1 MMDEPTSGAGTPAD
15 TQGGA
20 VSVEE
25 RDEMLIEEEAA
36 GQEEL
41 AVTAP
46 DVLADS
52 LGEYL
57 RAWWTRIRS
66 GESGVAPV
74 IAGLVLIVIFFR
86 IEQSTFLSAGN
97 LVNLFVQAAV
107 FILFAAAE
115 TYALLLS
122 EIDLSVGAVAG
133 VGAFVVAEL
142 IAPPV
147 NLVWWLGIA
156 GGLFVCAAIGVFQG
170 TLITRLHL
178 PSFIV
183 TLGGLLGLQ
192 GVYIELA
199 NIDKTAVGGV
209 ISIATNSPVYNL
221 VNANM
226 SPTLSWIVLI
236 VAVVIY
242 GAVSIS
248 GAARRRARGL
258 SAPPLSVVILKVVLA
273 AAGGVAIVI
282 ICTVNR
288 GAGLFHLNGV
298 PWVLLLVLLVIG
310 AWSFLLGR
318 TKLGR
323 YIYAIGANP
332 EAARRAGLH
341 AVRLHRRPRGDCIR
355 IAAGIDGHQHRR
367 RQFRAVCRGGGGDRR
382 HQPVRRPRQD
392 ALRAAGRNCHR
403 DGVQRTGADGNQR
416 RRRRHRHRDRADPRG
431 HGRLPGTAPRRH
443 GHLTGAPGAS
453 GAATRPRRS
462 CRLGP
467 GQCPRR
473 WKPRRPGEA
482 PGPTVRRATRR
493 A

>member
-25 RDEMLIEEEAA
+25 RDELLIDEEAA
-36 GQEEL
+36 GKEEL

-57 RAWWTRIRS
+57 RAWWRRIRN

-97 LVNLFVQAAV
+97 LVNLFVQAAT

-332 EAARRAGLH
+332 EAARRAGINVARVRTAAFMLCAFTAGLAGIAYESRLGSMATNIDAGSFVLY
-341 AVRLHRRPRGDCIR
+341 AVAAAVIGGTSLFGGRGKMLYALLGGIV
-355 IAAGIDGHQHRR
+355 IATVFNGLALMGISAAGVDIATAIVLILAVTVDSLVRR
-367 RQFRAVCRGGGGDRR
+367 RGA
-382 HQPVRRPRQD
+382 
-392 ALRAAGRNCHR
+392 
-403 DGVQRTGADGNQR
+403 TGI
-416 RRRRHRHRDRADPRG
+416 
-431 HGRLPGTAPRRH
+431 
-443 GHLTGAPGAS
+443 
-453 GAATRPRRS
+453 
-462 CRLGP
+462 
-467 GQCPRR
+467 
-473 WKPRRPGEA
+473 
-482 PGPTVRRATRR
+482 
-493 A
+493 